1 MRRRSSLAIFLA
13 LGFVG
18 LLTFGLIN
26 QGSSGPQVG
35 DLAPQAAFDS
45 LDAGSKSTLEDFNG
59 QWVLINFW
67 ASWCKPCEEEAPALE
82 RLYKRYRGEEFTV
95 IGIATRDASDDSR
108 KFVRDFGLTYPQFRD
123 RDGSVNQAWGTTGVP
138 ETFLVDPEGVVRV
151 KQPGAVDEKMIDDL
165 FISVL
170 KEAGL

>member
-26 QGSSGPQVG
+26 QGASGPQVG
-35 DLAPQAAFDS
+35 DLAPQTAFDS
-45 LDAGSKSTLEDFNG
+45 LDDGSKSTLEDFNG
-59 QWVLINFW
+59 QWVLVNFW

-82 RLYKRYRGEEFTV
+82 QLYKRYRDEEFTV